1 MVSLRHA
8 VKDRITEKKYYKKIF
23 MIKHESQTTPSKAK
37 KENAFYFICTLYII
51 KVNFYNLGKR

>member
-1 MVSLRHA
+1 MVED
-8 VKDRITEKKYYKKIF
+8 KITEKVLRKDF